1 MPEPLILA
9 LETSSRR
16 GSVALGRPPAPPRT
30 RVLRT
35 DRTHTAE
42 LLPAIADL
50 LREAHVRPDEVAVV
64 AFSRGP
70 GSFTGLRVGV
80 TVARTWH
87 SATRAR
93 LVALDTLDVL
103 AREASA
109 HAQPDTPV
117 AIGVS
122 AGAGRVF
129 GGLYQRC
136 KGGGATPAGEV
147 ASATPLALH
156 EDDGGPGAEC
166 LAPGWQVVDPPRLR
180 DAAEWCRTLPPG
192 CAATGD
198 WVAGHGEA
206 LQAAGVAMLPE
217 ACWLPDATDVW
228 ALAVEAAAAGRFC
241 RPEDARPLYPRPP
254 ECEEVY
260 EQRRL
265 AARAR
270 RGVS

>member
-16 GSVALGRPPAPPRT
+16 GSVALGRPPAPPLT

-42 LLPAIADL
+42 LLPAVAEL
-50 LREAHVRPDEVAVV
+50 LRAGSFHPENVTDV

-87 SATRAR
+87 SATGAR
-93 LVALDTLDVL
+93 LVAIDTLDVL
-103 AREASA
+103 ARAT
-109 HAQPDTPV
+109 TPQVQRGMRV

-129 GGLYQRC
+129 GGLYQRDTI
-136 KGGGATPAGEV
+136 GGGG
-147 ASATPLALH
+147 
-156 EDDGGPGAEC
+156 
-166 LAPGWQVVDPPRLR
+166 APGWQVVDPPALR
-180 DAAEWCRTLPPG
+180 DAAAWCRTLATG
-192 CAATGD
+192 CAASGD

-206 LQAAGVAMLPE
+206 LRAAGVALLPE
-217 ACWLPDATDVW
+217 ACWLPDAADVW
-228 ALAVEAAAAGRFC
+228 ALAVEAVAAGRFC
-241 RPEDARPLYPRPP
+241 HPEDARPLYPRPP

-260 EQRRL
+260 EQRRA

-270 RGVS
+270 RGVAGSAGDPPIAGATA